1 MEPTSQYHP
10 YRRIVLIFV
19 GFVIG
24 IVAISAVIM
33 ILQRIFYHNP
43 YGNEIRIDNFA
54 DYYEAVP
61 TDPREHIFNLLYN
74 IVADNTPDTARTPA
88 TGESDG
94 GGGRAGGGRAK
105 QTILI
110 SLTILTWLTVLQ
122 PNTLSI
128 LTPPAPTA

>member
-24 IVAISAVIM
+24 VVAISAVIM
-33 ILQRIFYHNP
+33 ILQRIFYRNP

-74 IVADNTPDTARTPA
+74 IVADNTPDTFEPIDRTYRIRLVKGKKVA
-88 TGESDG
+88 E
-94 GGGRAGGGRAK
+94 K
-105 QTILI
+105 TIHLRGNDI
-110 SLTILTWLTVLQ
+110 VNVSLNLKKR
-122 PNTLSI
+122 
-128 LTPPAPTA
+128 